1 MTDEHRKWTYE
12 SRTYLLVSDDPNDL
26 DACAKCAFGG
36 NGMEEACEFSSSF
49 CCSIGGGY
57 LKETKEWLE
66 NIAKKELEKQG
77 VKFDSDK
84 LQYTLIPP
92 LALKEV
98 ARNLTI
104 GLKKYPERNNWKK
117 VENAQER
124 YLDALYRHLEAHR
137 AGELF
142 DPDSSVPDMYH
153 LAAVAVN
160 AMFLLEFM
168 LDDELK
174 NKE

>member
-1 MTDEHRKWTYE
+1 MT
-12 SRTYLLVSDDPNDL
+12 S
-26 DACAKCAFGG
+26 
-36 NGMEEACEFSSSF
+36 
-49 CCSIGGGY
+49 
-57 LKETKEWLE
+57 
-66 NIAKKELEKQG
+66 G
-77 VKFDSDK
+77 VKYDSDK

-92 LALKEV
+92 LALEQV

-117 VENAQER
+117 VDNAEER

-137 AGELF
+137 KGEVF

-160 AMFLLEFM
+160 ALFLLEFM
-168 LDDELK
+168 LDDKLK